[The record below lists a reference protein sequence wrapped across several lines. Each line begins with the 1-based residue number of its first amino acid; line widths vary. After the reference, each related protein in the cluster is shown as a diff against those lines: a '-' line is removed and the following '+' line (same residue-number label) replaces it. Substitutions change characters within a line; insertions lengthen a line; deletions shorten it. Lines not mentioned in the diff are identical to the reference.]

1 METFIVRVWTP
12 SPELADEVA
21 RDELRGMVERVGS
34 KEQFQF
40 GNAGDLLEIVRS
52 ALRASGGE
60 ASGEPKAPDRASRD
74 NAA

>member
-12 SPELADEVA
+12 SPELADEIA

-40 GNAGDLLEIVRS
+40 GSAGDLLEIVRS
-52 ALRASGGE
+52 ALHASGGE
-60 ASGEPKAPDRASRD
+60 GSREPESS
-74 NAA
+74 